1 MRLPFGAQ
9 WAARATIFGHNQ
21 SINGPTWG
29 AANWSSLPDLL
40 SCQICQNAGG
50 KIRHKTQRQIRL
62 IKKQKHFV
70 KIAQNAISF
79 FEQVSILICSFYGE
93 RHSKLTTSAI
103 CFMRLFVYIIFSS
116 FFSITDIHTQSIVC
130 QILCL
135 YCLAKNTNWKAT
147 KSAPQS
153 LAKNRIQL
161 KPDRKWSMY
170 SYAAFFLGSQ
180 RKNNKTQRNIDS
192 YGCVRL
198 ADVL

>member
-79 FEQVSILICSFYGE
+79 FTNKSPFWFAVFMEKDTAQ
-93 RHSKLTTSAI
+93 LTTSAI
-103 CFMRLFVYIIFSS
+103 CFMRLFVYIIFSP
-116 FFSITDIHTQSIVC
+116 FCARFCVYTAWPK
-130 QILCL
+130 ILIE
-135 YCLAKNTNWKAT
+135 K
-147 KSAPQS
+147 PQS
-153 LAKNRIQL
+153 RRHRVLPKNRIQL
-161 KPDRKWSMY
+161 KPDRKWSTY
-170 SYAAFFLGSQ
+170 SYAAFLFWAVKERIIKRSEILIAMGVC
-180 RKNNKTQRNIDS
+180 D
-192 YGCVRL
+192 
-198 ADVL
+198 

>member
-79 FEQVSILICSFYGE
+79 FTNKSPFWFAVFMEKDTA
-93 RHSKLTTSAI
+93 KLTTSAI
-103 CFMRLFVYIIFSS
+103 CFMRLFVYIIFSP
-116 FFSITDIHTQSIVC
+116 FFFITDIHTQSIVC

-161 KPDRKWSMY
+161 KTDRKWSMY
-170 SYAAFFLGSQ
+170 SYAAFFFWAVKERIIKRSEIL
-180 RKNNKTQRNIDS
+180 IALVVCD
-192 YGCVRL
+192 
-198 ADVL
+198 

>member
-79 FEQVSILICSFYGE
+79 FINKSPFWFAVFMEKDTA
-93 RHSKLTTSAI
+93 KLTTSAI
-103 CFMRLFVYIIFSS
+103 CFMRLFVYIIFSP
-116 FFSITDIHTQSIVC
+116 FFFITDIHTQSIVC

-153 LAKNRIQL
+153 LAKKPNSAETRQKMVNVLVCCIFFFWAFKERIIKRSEIL
-161 KPDRKWSMY
+161 IAMGVCD
-170 SYAAFFLGSQ
+170 
-180 RKNNKTQRNIDS
+180 
-192 YGCVRL
+192 
-198 ADVL
+198 